1 MMINNMLIMLG
12 GRGFRMSHD
21 KALERY
27 DVSQF
32 RTPDGYT
39 SDIAVFTIV
48 SENAGPYKPAKMTL
62 KLLLI
67 KRSLV
72 NAEGEPNIEAG
83 KWALPG
89 GFVDEAESG
98 LDAASRELAEETGVS
113 ELHMKHFGV
122 YDTPGR
128 DPRGWIISN
137 AHYAVVPESYLATR
151 RASDDAIEVELFPVE
166 KVLELAL
173 AFDHKQIISDAIR
186 FIKRDLLETTVA
198 RQFLQKHFTYSE
210 LQTLLLTVTDDPAI
224 KSAASFARKIK
235 RLPFIE
241 EVVNQKTQRT
251 SKSPAQLYRFNDVEI
266 IRSIYS
272 NKI

>member
-1 MMINNMLIMLG
+1 MVS

-27 DVSQF
+27 DVNQF
-32 RTPDGYT
+32 KTPDGYT
-39 SDIAVFTIV
+39 SDIAVFTIA
-48 SENAGPYKPAKMTL
+48 SEHDGPYKPAKMTL

-67 KRSLV
+67 KRALV
-72 NAEGEPNIEAG
+72 NAEGEPNIEAE

-89 GFVDEAESG
+89 GFVDAAESG
-98 LDAASRELAEETGVS
+98 LDAANRELAEETGVRD
-113 ELHMKHFGV
+113 LHMKHFGV

-137 AHYAVVPESYLATR
+137 AHYAVVPDSYLAAR
-151 RASDDAIEVELFPVE
+151 RASDDAMEVDIFPVDE
-166 KVLELAL
+166 VLQLDL
-173 AFDHKQIISDAIR
+173 AFDHEQIISDAIH
-186 FIKRDLLETTVA
+186 FIKSDLLETTVA
-198 RQFLQKHFTYSE
+198 RQFLQKKFTYSE

-241 EVVNQKTQRT
+241 EVTNQKTQRT

-266 IRSIYS
+266 ARSIYS